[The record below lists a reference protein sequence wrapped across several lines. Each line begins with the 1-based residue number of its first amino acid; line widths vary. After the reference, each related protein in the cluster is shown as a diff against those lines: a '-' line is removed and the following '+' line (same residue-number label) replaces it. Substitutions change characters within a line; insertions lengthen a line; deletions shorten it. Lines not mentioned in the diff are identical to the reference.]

1 MKTIK
6 DINNEK
12 EYMTKI
18 IDSVGNANKT
28 LIFHKIQ
35 MSMIL

>member
-12 EYMTKI
+12 DNMGKI
-18 IDSVGNANKT
+18 IQSVENANKT
-28 LIFHKIQ
+28 LIFHKI
-35 MSMIL
+35 